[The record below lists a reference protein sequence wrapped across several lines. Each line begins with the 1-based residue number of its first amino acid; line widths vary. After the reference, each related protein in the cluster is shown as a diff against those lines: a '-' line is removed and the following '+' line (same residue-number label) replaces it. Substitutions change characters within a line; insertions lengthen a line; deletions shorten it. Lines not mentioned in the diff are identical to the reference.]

1 MSRLSGHRARPTVAV
16 ALALVTSGAVAIAP
30 HVSASTVP
38 GPTVTLAHAVV
49 RGEGFDICEAP
60 PSSTMRAW
68 LASPFRT
75 VNIYFGGSQRYC
87 QPNKGNQRFLS
98 AEWVRTV
105 TANGW
110 GLIPTYVGRQPPCY
124 TGTKAKISRDPA
136 TAQAQGKA
144 AADDAVD
151 GTLTN
156 PSSSTTTSLRQLG
169 IPRHSPAYVDIENFP
184 AGHPTCDTSVRRF
197 LLGWIN
203 EMRARGYRAG
213 VYGLPTGAIRVLVA
227 AHKANSSYPIP
238 DAIWFARYDGS
249 DSTWSAD
256 IPNTYL
262 PNHRI
267 HQYRAGVDRTYA
279 HIKLNIDLDAMNGD
293 VVRPTSVTTP
303 PGPAPYLYAA
313 QGSPN
318 TTPTAPG
325 SINLRADPSTTN
337 PPVGTVNDGDSLSI
351 ECQTVGQ
358 TINGDYVWDKVDN
371 PNPAD
376 LAHPFVYIS
385 DLYTNTTGGNGV
397 SSAIAHCETTPP
409 TLTVT
414 PLPTATLR
422 ASVTLSYS
430 ATDASGIGGYDVRWR
445 AATDR
450 SGFGS
455 WHYPAAW
462 HQTKA
467 TSETLTGLAPGG
479 TYCLSVR
486 AYDRL
491 TNRTGWSPET
501 CVARPLDDRS
511 LSAGSS
517 WQRKTGSSYYLQT
530 FTTTKTYRAAMTRTG
545 EQLTRVGV
553 VATTC
558 PTCGKVR
565 ILVAGQSVGVI
576 DLTASSTHYRRTLLL
591 DPFTYRTGTVRVRV
605 ISSGRT
611 VQIDGLVVSPR

>member
-1 MSRLSGHRARPTVAV
+1 MSRLTGRRARPALAV
-16 ALALVTSGAVAIAP
+16 ALALVTSGAVAVAP
-30 HVSASTVP
+30 HAGASTVP
-38 GPTVTLAHAVV
+38 GPAVTLAHAVV
-49 RGEGFDICEAP
+49 KGEGFDICEAP

-75 VNIYFGGSQRYC
+75 VNIYFGGSERYC
-87 QPNKGNQRFLS
+87 QPKKGNQRFLS

-136 TAQAQGKA
+136 TAQAQGKF

-151 GTLTN
+151 GTSDIT
-156 PSSSTTTSLRQLG
+156 STSLRQLG
-169 IPRHSPAYVDIENFP
+169 IPKHSPAYIDIENFP
-184 AGHPTCDTSVRRF
+184 AGHPTCDTAVRRF

-203 EMRARGYRAG
+203 ELRARGYRAG

-227 AHKANSSYPIP
+227 AHKSNSSYPIP

-262 PNHRI
+262 PNHRL
-267 HQYRAGVDRTYA
+267 HQYLAGVDRTYA
-279 HIKLNIDLDAMNGD
+279 GIKLNIDLDALNGD
-293 VVRPTSVTTP
+293 VVRPTSVTP
-303 PGPAPYLYAA
+303 PAGPAPYLYAA

-318 TTPTAPG
+318 TTSTAAG
-325 SINLRADPSTTN
+325 SINLRADPSTSN
-337 PPVGTVNDGDSLSI
+337 PAVGTVNDGDSLSI

-371 PNPAD
+371 PNFPISG
-376 LAHPFVYIS
+376 PQFVYVS

-397 SSAIAHCETTPP
+397 SPAIAHCETTPP

-414 PLPTATLR
+414 PLPTTTMR
-422 ASVTLSYS
+422 SSVTVSYS
-430 ATDASGIGGYDVRWR
+430 GTDDSGIGAYDVRWR
-445 AATDR
+445 SATDR

-467 TSETLTGLAPGG
+467 KSETLTGLAPGG

-491 TNRTGWSPET
+491 TNRTTWSPET
-501 CVARPLDDRS
+501 CVARPLDDRA
-511 LSAGSS
+511 LSATSL
-517 WQRKTGSSYYLQT
+517 WQRKTGNSYYLHT
-530 FTTTKTYRAAMTRTG
+530 FTATKTYRAALSRTG
-545 EQLTRVGV
+545 EQLTRVGI

-558 PTCGKVR
+558 PSCGKVR

-576 DLTASSTHYRRTLLL
+576 DLTASSTHFRRTLLL
-591 DPFTYRTGTVRVRV
+591 APFAYTTGTVKVRV
-605 ISSGRT
+605 ISTGRT
-611 VQIDGLVVSPR
+611 VQIDGLVISRR